1 MFRLETAETLNTAI
15 ATVHIKYSHRYSS
28 HEIQVVGAFEI
39 EYNLKP
45 SDPVNL
51 LRVKGTRYGLD
62 RINQIR

>member
-1 MFRLETAETLNTAI
+1 M
-15 ATVHIKYSHRYSS
+15 KYSHRYGS